1 MVTDRIRAHCSVSI
15 LSFGTG
21 ALCLPMTRLFAQAS
35 PIQTGAESVVDE
47 LLALALP
54 IAIIAVMVLGLMAFV
69 GRLSWG
75 VAVLC
80 ILGVCLVFGA
90 PQLVD
95 WGRSL
100 FGV

>member
-1 MVTDRIRAHCSVSI
+1 MFRKNPAGRAIWGVA
-15 LSFGTG
+15 LLGFT
-21 ALCLPMTRLFAQAS
+21 LCLSAGRALGQAS

-54 IAIIAVMVLGLMAFV
+54 FAIIAVMVLGLLAFA
-69 GRLSWG
+69 GRLSAG

-80 ILGVCLVFGA
+80 ILGICLVFGA

>member
-1 MVTDRIRAHCSVSI
+1 MFTKNPAGRPISVLLPIGFAVCLSTTRA
-15 LSFGTG
+15 LG
-21 ALCLPMTRLFAQAS
+21 QAS
-35 PIQTGAESVVDE
+35 PIQTGAESIVDE

-54 IAIIAVMVLGLMAFV
+54 FAIIAVMVLGILAFA
-69 GRLSWG
+69 GRLSAG
-75 VAVLC
+75 VALLC
-80 ILGVCLVFGA
+80 ILGICLVFGA

>member
-1 MVTDRIRAHCSVSI
+1 MVNKNPAQRPIWIQPTIACATCLTTARA
-15 LSFGTG
+15 LG
-21 ALCLPMTRLFAQAS
+21 QAS
-35 PIQTGAESVVDE
+35 PIQTGAESIVDE

-54 IAIIAVMVLGLMAFV
+54 FAIIAVMVLGLLAFA
-69 GRLSWG
+69 GRLSAG
-75 VAVLC
+75 IAVLC
-80 ILGVCLVFGA
+80 IFGICLVFGA

>member
-1 MVTDRIRAHCSVSI
+1 MFTSRNPPCHAVLT
-15 LSFGTG
+15 LSFGSG
-21 ALCLPMTRLFAQAS
+21 ALCLPIARAVAQAS

>member
-1 MVTDRIRAHCSVSI
+1 MFRKDPGRRSIWVVPALGFTMCFSASRA
-15 LSFGTG
+15 LG
-21 ALCLPMTRLFAQAS
+21 QAS
-35 PIQTGAESVVDE
+35 PIQTGAESIVDE

-54 IAIIAVMVLGLMAFV
+54 FAIIAVMILGLLAFA
-69 GRLSWG
+69 GRLSAG

-80 ILGVCLVFGA
+80 ILGICLVFGA

-95 WGRSL
+95 WGRAL

>member
-1 MVTDRIRAHCSVSI
+1 MFTRRKPARRAVLTIAAGTLWLSVTRV
-15 LSFGTG
+15 
-21 ALCLPMTRLFAQAS
+21 MAQAS

>member
-1 MVTDRIRAHCSVSI
+1 MLTKDPARRPIWVLPSLGLAVC
-15 LSFGTG
+15 LST
-21 ALCLPMTRLFAQAS
+21 TRVLGQAS
-35 PIQTGAESVVDE
+35 PIQTGAESIVDE

-54 IAIIAVMVLGLMAFV
+54 FAIIAVMVLGLLAFA
-69 GRLSWG
+69 GRLSAG
-75 VAVLC
+75 IAVLC
-80 ILGVCLVFGA
+80 ILGICLVFGA